1 MGIWSP
7 PSLADGPSRICP
19 GHAPVLLGEMA
30 DTFTPQTPTQ
40 ATPYLALVIGIV
52 AIAWSA
58 IFVRWAPIPGPA
70 SAFYRMLVAG
80 VLLWPYLLLRH
91 RDTLRMPRRALWMA
105 MLGGVFFAGDL
116 ACYNTAVL
124 HTSAANAV
132 LLSNNAP
139 IVVGVLSWVVLRRAP
154 RPMFWLGLAIAASGS
169 LLIVSRDLVQG
180 ASFGRA
186 DFLAIATSV
195 FFGGYLMVT
204 EHVRN
209 QVASLALLGL
219 SLSSSMVCLGLF
231 DLMLGISMKV
241 PHDGKVWA
249 GLLGMGI
256 VSQLI
261 GYFALTY
268 ALGHLPATVTSV
280 TLLAQAPV
288 TALLAF
294 VMLAE
299 KYSWLQA
306 AGALLVLAGIFT
318 VNLQNTSQAQML
330 NGD

>member
-1 MGIWSP
+1 
-7 PSLADGPSRICP
+7 
-19 GHAPVLLGEMA
+19 MA
-30 DTFTPQTPTQ
+30 DTFIPEAPTQ
-40 ATPYLALVIGIV
+40 ARAYAGLIIGIV

-70 SAFYRMLVAG
+70 SAFYRMVIAG
-80 VLLWPYLLLRH
+80 MLLWPYLLLRH
-91 RDTLRMPRRALWMA
+91 RDTLRMTRPSFWMA

-132 LLSNNAP
+132 LPSTNAP
-139 IVVGVLSWVVLRRAP
+139 IVVGVLSWVILQRAP
-154 RPMFWLGLAIAASGS
+154 RPVFWLGLAIATSGS
-169 LLIVSRDLVQG
+169 LLVVSRDLVQG

-209 QVASLALLGL
+209 RVASLALLGI
-219 SLSSSMVCLGLF
+219 SLFSSMVCLGVF
-231 DLMLGISMKV
+231 DLLLGISMKV
-241 PHDGKVWA
+241 PHDGKIWA

-280 TLLAQAPV
+280 TMLAQAPL

-294 VMLAE
+294 LLLAE
-299 KYSWLQA
+299 RYSWLQA

-330 NGD
+330 NGE

>member
-1 MGIWSP
+1 VNSSQ
-7 PSLADGPSRICP
+7 PSIKSAVDGK
-19 GHAPVLLGEMA
+19 A
-30 DTFTPQTPTQ
+30 
-40 ATPYLALVIGIV
+40 YLALVIGIV

-58 IFVRWAPIPGPA
+58 IFIRWAPIPGPA
-70 SAFYRMLVAG
+70 SAFYRLLIAG

-91 RDTLRMPRRALWMA
+91 RHTLRITRRSFWMA
-105 MLGGVFFAGDL
+105 MLGGLFFAGDL
-116 ACYNTAVL
+116 GCYNTAVL

-132 LLSNNAP
+132 LLSTNAP
-139 IVVGVLSWVVLRRAP
+139 IVVGVLSWVLLGRAP
-154 RPMFWLGLAIAASGS
+154 RPIFWLGLAIATSGS
-169 LLIVSRDLVQG
+169 LLIVSRDLAQG

-209 QVASLALLGL
+209 QVASLALLGI
-219 SLSSSMVCLGLF
+219 SLFSSMLCLGLF
-231 DLMLGISMKV
+231 DVLLGISMSV
-241 PHDGKVWA
+241 PHDAKIWS

-256 VSQLI
+256 ISQLI

-294 VMLAE
+294 ILLAE

-318 VNLQNTSQAQML
+318 VNLQNTSQVQML
-330 NGD
+330 NGE

>member
-1 MGIWSP
+1 MSFCCDEWQHRLVSYLLGRVN
-7 PSLADGPSRICP
+7 PSRSSIK
-19 GHAPVLLGEMA
+19 PVVDGKA
-30 DTFTPQTPTQ
+30 
-40 ATPYLALVIGIV
+40 YLALVIGIV

-58 IFVRWAPIPGPA
+58 IFIRWAPIPGPA
-70 SAFYRMLVAG
+70 SAFYRMLIAG
-80 VLLWPYLLLRH
+80 VLLWPYLLLRQ
-91 RDTLRMPRRALWMA
+91 REALRMTRRSFWMA
-105 MLGGVFFAGDL
+105 MLGGLFFAGDL

-132 LLSNNAP
+132 LLSTNAP

-154 RPMFWLGLAIAASGS
+154 RPIFWLGLAIATSGS
-169 LLIVSRDLVQG
+169 LLIVSRDLAQG

-209 QVASLALLGL
+209 QVASLALLSI
-219 SLSSSMVCLGLF
+219 SLFSSMLCLGLF
-231 DLMLGISMKV
+231 DVALGISMSV
-241 PHDGKVWA
+241 PHDAKIWS
-249 GLLGMGI
+249 GLLGMGV

-294 VMLAE
+294 ILLAE

-318 VNLQNTSQAQML
+318 VNLQNTSQVQML
-330 NGD
+330 NGE

>member
-1 MGIWSP
+1 VNVTH
-7 PSLADGPSRICP
+7 PSEK
-19 GHAPVLLGEMA
+19 APVNGRA
-30 DTFTPQTPTQ
+30 Y
-40 ATPYLALVIGIV
+40 AALVIGII

-58 IFVRWAPIPGPA
+58 IFIRWAPIPGPA
-70 SAFYRMLVAG
+70 SAFYRMLIAG
-80 VLLWPYLLLRH
+80 VLLWPYLLTRQ
-91 RDTLRMPRRALWMA
+91 RGALRMSRRSFWIA
-105 MLGGVFFAGDL
+105 MLGGAFFAGDL

-132 LLSNNAP
+132 LLSTNAP
-139 IVVGVLSWVVLRRAP
+139 IVVGVLSWIVLGRAP
-154 RPMFWLGLAIAASGS
+154 RPVFWLGLAIATSGS
-169 LLIVSRDLVQG
+169 LLIVSRDLMQG

-186 DFLAIATSV
+186 DMLAIATSF

-209 QVASLALLGL
+209 QVASLALLGI
-219 SLSSSMVCLGLF
+219 SLFASMLCLGLF
-231 DLMLGISMKV
+231 DLVFGISMKV
-241 PHDGKVWA
+241 PHDARIWA

-268 ALGHLPATVTSV
+268 ALGHLPATVMSV

-294 VMLAE
+294 VLLAE
-299 KYSWLQA
+299 RYSWLQA
-306 AGALLVLAGIFT
+306 AGALLVLAGILV
-318 VNLQNTSQAQML
+318 VNLQSTSQFQML
-330 NGD
+330 NGE

>member
-1 MGIWSP
+1 M
-7 PSLADGPSRICP
+7 
-19 GHAPVLLGEMA
+19 
-30 DTFTPQTPTQ
+30 
-40 ATPYLALVIGIV
+40 IGVV

-70 SAFYRMLVAG
+70 SAFYRILIAG
-80 VLLWPYLLLRH
+80 ALLWPYLLLRH
-91 RDTLRMPRRALWMA
+91 RDTLRMSQRSLWMA

-132 LLSNNAP
+132 LLSTNAP
-139 IVVGVLSWVVLRRAP
+139 IVVGVLSWVVLGRAP
-154 RPMFWLGLAIAASGS
+154 RPMFWLGLAIATSGS

-186 DFLAIATSV
+186 DFLAIATSI

-209 QVASLALLGL
+209 QVASLALLGI
-219 SLSSSMVCLGLF
+219 SLFSSMVCLGLF
-231 DLMLGISMKV
+231 DVVLSISMKV

-256 VSQLI
+256 ISQLI

-268 ALGHLPATVTSV
+268 ALGHLPATITSV

-294 VMLAE
+294 LLLAE

-318 VNLQNTSQAQML
+318 VNLQNTSQTQML
-330 NGD
+330 NGE

>member
-1 MGIWSP
+1 
-7 PSLADGPSRICP
+7 
-19 GHAPVLLGEMA
+19 MA
-30 DTFTPQTPTQ
+30 DTSIHKAPIQ
-40 ATPYLALVIGIV
+40 ARAYAGLIIGIV

-70 SAFYRMLVAG
+70 SAFYRMVIAG
-80 VLLWPYLLLRH
+80 MLLWPYLLLRH
-91 RDTLRMPRRALWMA
+91 RDTLRMTRPSFWMA

-132 LLSNNAP
+132 LLSTNAP
-139 IVVGVLSWVVLRRAP
+139 IVVGVLSWVILQRAP
-154 RPMFWLGLAIAASGS
+154 RPVFWLGLAIATSGS
-169 LLIVSRDLVQG
+169 LLVVSRDLVQG

-209 QVASLALLGL
+209 RVASLALLGI
-219 SLSSSMVCLGLF
+219 SLFSSMVCLGVF
-231 DLMLGISMKV
+231 DLLLGISMKV
-241 PHDGKVWA
+241 PHDGKIWA

-280 TLLAQAPV
+280 TMLAQAPL

-294 VMLAE
+294 LLLAE
-299 KYSWLQA
+299 RYSWLQA

-330 NGD
+330 NGE